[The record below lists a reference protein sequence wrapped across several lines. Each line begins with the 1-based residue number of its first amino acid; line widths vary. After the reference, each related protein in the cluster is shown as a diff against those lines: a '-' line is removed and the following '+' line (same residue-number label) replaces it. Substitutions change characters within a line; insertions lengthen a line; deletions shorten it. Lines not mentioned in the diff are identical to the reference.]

1 MNLKLRLYAAA
12 VVSVLTY
19 ACEAWPLSVKIV
31 KWLSAWNA
39 RRLAFVTGREIRD
52 EYVVPSFDLVAR
64 IRARRLTWAGHLLR
78 AKEEYLP
85 RRMALAQLQSD
96 MERHTCLGTTTD
108 LFQDAPERKSI
119 PEMVV
124 LARDRAGWRRLVEY
138 IEPEDTLAIQRR
150 KKDRSRR
157 NRGTSAMD
165 LDAATWLKGVNKEG
179 KFIQ

>member
-1 MNLKLRLYAAA
+1 M
-12 VVSVLTY
+12 
-19 ACEAWPLSVKIV
+19 
-31 KWLSAWNA
+31 
-39 RRLAFVTGREIRD
+39 TGREIRD
-52 EYVVPSFDLVAR
+52 EYGVPSFDLVAR

-78 AKEEYLP
+78 AKEKYLP
-85 RRMALAQLQSD
+85 RRIALAQLQPD
-96 MERHTCLGTTTD
+96 MERHTCLGTTTG

-124 LARDRAGWRRLVEY
+124 LARDRTGWRRRVEH

-165 LDAATWLKGVNKEG
+165 LDAATWLKGVNEEG